1 MRRRFDAQCF
11 QIRKP
16 NGASYTDPKTSH

>member
-11 QIRKP
+11 QIGKS